1 LSNSLSYSQY
11 ITQNYEVIPGAA
23 TGTFNNIT
31 LNTTLARNS
40 IDNPTY
46 TRRGS
51 SLSLSVNLT
60 PPYSLLNPD
69 HIDNSNKWIE
79 FHKWMFDA
87 SWFTPIVG
95 KLVLNT
101 RAHFGYLGN
110 YSNRREIGPF
120 ERFKMGG
127 AGLGFNG
134 AGNFL
139 VGTEFIGLRGYD
151 DPNSN
156 FAIPTAQNRQPGGI
170 AYNKY
175 VLEMRYPVSL
185 NPAATVYVLAFAEA
199 GNSYSSYQNYNPY
212 KLYRSAGVGARIFM
226 SAFGLLGFDY
236 GHGFDSVI
244 PSVPNAGKQDP
255 NHFHFII
262 GQQIR

>member
-1 LSNSLSYSQY
+1 M
-11 ITQNYEVIPGAA
+11 
-23 TGTFNNIT
+23 
-31 LNTTLARNS
+31 
-40 IDNPTY
+40 
-46 TRRGS
+46 
-51 SLSLSVNLT
+51 NLT

-69 HIDNSNKWIE
+69 HPSSSQWIE
-79 FHKWMFDA
+79 FHKWIFDA

-110 YSNRREIGPF
+110 YNSNRAIGPF

-127 AGLGFNG
+127 AGLGYNG
-134 AGNFL
+134 GGNFL
-139 VGTEFIGLRGYD
+139 VGTDYVGLRGYD
-151 DPNSN
+151 DPNSA
-156 FAIPTAQNRQPGGI
+156 FAVPTAQQGQSGGI
-170 AYNKY
+170 AFNKY

-199 GNSYSSYQNYNPY
+199 GNAYDSYQNYNPY

-226 SAFGLLGFDY
+226 SAFGLLGFDF
-236 GHGFDSVI
+236 GHGFDSV
-244 PSVPNAGKQDP
+244 VPIGVNPGKQDF
-255 NHFHFII
+255 NKFHFII